1 MNKTYIIKKISCDT
15 LSPEDP
21 IWRYIEKAELDCYD
35 FCEIKNYPKTS
46 ARLVYS
52 EEGITVLF
60 ETNERGK
67 DVLARYHKLN
77 DPSYTD
83 SCMEFFF
90 NPCPQK
96 GNRYMNLELG
106 AGGALLI
113 QTGTCRHDRVFVD
126 TCTEQ
131 FKIDIKIRDDGWTA
145 RIFVP
150 FKFILSQFEEVSKEF
165 SGNLQKCGDD
175 TVCPHYP
182 VWNKIISPQPD
193 FHTPGSFG
201 KFILD

>member
-1 MNKTYIIKKISCDT
+1 MIKTYIIKKISCQT
-15 LSPEDP
+15 LSIEDP
-21 IWRYIEKAELDCYD
+21 LWRYIEKAELDCYD
-35 FCEIKNYPKTS
+35 FCKIKDYPKTS

-52 EEGITVLF
+52 ETGITILF
-60 ETNERGK
+60 ETNEK
-67 DVLARYHKLN
+67 DVLARYHNLN
-77 DPSYTD
+77 DPAYTD

-113 QTGTCRHDRVFVD
+113 QTGTSRHDRVYID
-126 TCTEQ
+126 TCLEQ
-131 FKIDIKIRDDGWTA
+131 FKIDIKIRDDGWNA

-150 FKFILSQFEEVSKEF
+150 FKFILCNFEEISNVF
-165 SGNLQKCGDD
+165 YGNLQKCGND

-182 VWNKIISPQPD
+182 VWNQIITAVPD
-193 FHTPGSFG
+193 FHTPSGFG
-201 KFILD
+201 RFILDQD